1 MTTLTIKG
9 FLAHC
14 ESMGTTE
21 IDHSSWSTCAIGTYL
36 ESVGIPVK
44 RGYDYMYKLVP
55 EEYSEAAQEFYSQI
69 PSELKDLLD
78 DKAESMGTYQDIVEY
93 PSW

>member
-1 MTTLTIKG
+1 MIELTIEG
-9 FLAHC
+9 FLSHC

-21 IDHSSWSTCAIGTYL
+21 IDHSNWSTCAIGTYL

-44 RGYDYMYKLVP
+44 RGYDYLHNLVP
-55 EEYSEAAQEFYSQI
+55 EEYSVTAEQFYSQI
-69 PSELKDLLD
+69 PDELKNLLD
-78 DKAESMGTYQDIVEY
+78 DKSELMETYQDILEY